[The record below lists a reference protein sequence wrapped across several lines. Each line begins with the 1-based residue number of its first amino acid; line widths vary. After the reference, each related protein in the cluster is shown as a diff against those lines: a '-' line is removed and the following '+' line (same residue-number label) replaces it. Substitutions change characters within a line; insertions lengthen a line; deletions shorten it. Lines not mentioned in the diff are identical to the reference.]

1 MTERR
6 QLLKSTV
13 DTVTAAGSKM
23 AHAEHAAAMKLATT
37 PGQMPD
43 VLVTTH
49 EGKVARFYSE
59 LIGKKV
65 VMLNFMSIDREEKF
79 PISRR
84 VAKIAAELGP
94 KLGRE
99 VEIISITSDPDRD
112 TPERLAAFHKEMG
125 GHKGWTFVSTP
136 SQSAN
141 SLAQRFYRHGRD
153 VTLGGRMDLI
163 QYGNAKVGLWAAFP
177 WDIQVRDA
185 AERITW
191 VMPREVVPGEM
202 RRAGPRQLAGDG
214 PRWNNRKA

>member
-13 DTVTAAGSKM
+13 DRVSAAGSQR
-23 AHAEHAAAMKLATT
+23 AHAELAAAMNLATT
-37 PGQMPD
+37 KGQMPD

-49 EGKVARFYSE
+49 EGKVAHFYSE
-59 LIGKKV
+59 LIGTKV
-65 VMLNFMSIDREEKF
+65 VMLNFMSIDREKKF
-79 PISRR
+79 PISRKM
-84 VAKIAAELGP
+84 AEIASAIGP
-94 KLGRE
+94 KLGHE
-99 VEIISITSDPDRD
+99 VEIISITSNPDRD

-125 GHKGWTFVSTP
+125 GHRGWTFVSTP

-141 SLAQRFYRHGRD
+141 VLAQRFYRHGRD

-177 WDIQVRDA
+177 WDINVRDA

-191 VMPREVVPGEM
+191 VMPRAVAMGEM
-202 RRAGPRQLAGDG
+202 RRAGPRQVTSEG